1 MRGAEKEDRFD
12 QFSRTA
18 RKLAYQKFSP
28 LQAEILVQLMD
39 GNRTMAELTLSIFHS
54 DYRQDS
60 FQTYRNR
67 VRRAVRNLE
76 KRGLVSKK
84 RILGRDKPYGLT
96 HHGVAKVASIV
107 PDMPEP
113 MIFGRKDLVLLVLTI
128 LAGFAAWL
136 MPYPHGT
143 SVFALLLGMTA
154 VRSLQ
159 ILWRVV

>member
-1 MRGAEKEDRFD
+1 M
-12 QFSRTA
+12 
-18 RKLAYQKFSP
+18 AYQKFSP